1 MTRPVRHQGRTLSLA
16 PEARAEDL
24 RRGTLTFR
32 DEATGAPVV
41 VAARDLMGGPPDP
54 AREAIALRTLFEE
67 ALRLEFSDQELEEIL
82 LFAARHR
89 VLETPDPR

>member
-1 MTRPVRHQGRTLSLA
+1 
-16 PEARAEDL
+16 
-24 RRGTLTFR
+24 
-32 DEATGAPVV
+32 VV

-54 AREAIALRTLFEE
+54 ARQAVALRALFEE
-67 ALRLEFSDQELEEIL
+67 ALRLEFNDQELEEIL